1 LQRPRTA
8 CQCRS
13 TFPQSCRNIIPHPT

>member
-1 LQRPRTA
+1 MIISNKA

-13 TFPQSCRNIIPHPT
+13 TW